1 MISDGSRTLA
11 YHRRCP
17 GRRGERLQ
25 GCKRG
30 ERHVKSPRPGRAGAT
45 GGSMVKERGLIR
57 AAGSM
62 SVVTMLSRIAG
73 YFRDSL
79 QATILGAANS
89 SDAFVIAYRIPN
101 MLRRLVAEGALTS
114 AFVPTFA
121 RYIRSGDREAM
132 WRFAASVLYAM
143 AALLAIITA
152 LGVMFSPL
160 LVKALAWG
168 FMVSPEKISLT
179 ISLNRLMF
187 PYILFISLSAIM
199 SGILN
204 GFAVFALPAFPP
216 FLLNAAIIACAYP
229 LRTRFSDPSYGFAV
243 GVLVGG
249 LLQLG
254 VQVPAL
260 WRHGMSLRP
269 PASLDLGG
277 LREVGRLILPRVFGV
292 GIIQVNLVI
301 DSQFATSLQTGSV
314 SFLYYANRVTELAL
328 GIFAISLSTVIL
340 PTLSRATADREAEK
354 VRGLLSTTMRLLLFV
369 TVPATLG
376 LIVLRV
382 PIIHVLFERG
392 RFTRED
398 TFLTASAL
406 AYYAIGLL
414 PFASA
419 NIQATAFYAHRD
431 TRTPV
436 KVGALTFFLH
446 LGLNFALWR
455 PLKHSG
461 IALSTSISALAD
473 SALLAWMLRGRAGE
487 YLDAAVARSLWHTLV
502 AAGAMGAALLVG
514 GHFVALV
521 ALHGLLAKV
530 LALGGLIAGGAS
542 IYLGLMAILGN
553 DEMRMLRSILGPAR

>member
-1 MISDGSRTLA
+1 MD
-11 YHRRCP
+11 
-17 GRRGERLQ
+17 
-25 GCKRG
+25 
-30 ERHVKSPRPGRAGAT
+30 
-45 GGSMVKERGLIR
+45 KERGLIR

-73 YFRDSL
+73 YVRDSL

-121 RYIRSGDREAM
+121 RYLRSGDRQAM
-132 WRFAASVLYAM
+132 ARFAASILYAM
-143 AALLAIITA
+143 AALLAIVSA
-152 LGVMFSPL
+152 LGMVFSPF

-168 FMVSPEKISLT
+168 FTVSPEKLALT

-187 PYILFISLSAIM
+187 PYIFFISLSAIM

-204 GFAVFALPAFPP
+204 GFDIFALPAFTPV
-216 FLLNAAIIACAYP
+216 LLNLAIISCAWF
-229 LRTRFSDPSYGFAV
+229 LRNRFSDPSYGFAV
-243 GVLVGG
+243 GVLIGG
-249 LLQLG
+249 LLQLL
-254 VQVPAL
+254 VQIPAL

-269 PASLDLGG
+269 PASLDLEG

-301 DSQFATSLQTGSV
+301 DSQFATSLQSGSV

-340 PTLSRATADREAEK
+340 PTLSRATADRDTEK
-354 VRGLLSTTMRLLLFV
+354 VRGLLSTSMRLLLFV

-392 RFTRED
+392 RFTRDD
-398 TFLTASAL
+398 TLLTASAL

-414 PFASA
+414 PFAA
-419 NIQATAFYAHRD
+419 VNIQATAFYAHRD

-446 LGLNFALWR
+446 LGLNYLLR
-455 PLKHSG
+455 GPMRHSG

-473 SALLAWMLRGRAGE
+473 SALLAWLLRRRAGE
-487 YLDAAVARSLWHTLV
+487 YLDAAVRRSAWHTLV
-502 AAGAMGAALLVG
+502 AGGAMVAALLLAVRS
-514 GHFVALV
+514 VDV
-521 ALHGLLAKV
+521 IALHGIGVKAAV
-530 LALGGLIAGGAS
+530 LAVFVGGGVGVYFAVLAVMGS
-542 IYLGLMAILGN
+542 
-553 DEMRMLRSILGPAR
+553 EELRLLLSLRRAAR

>member
-1 MISDGSRTLA
+1 MD
-11 YHRRCP
+11 
-17 GRRGERLQ
+17 
-25 GCKRG
+25 
-30 ERHVKSPRPGRAGAT
+30 
-45 GGSMVKERGLIR
+45 KERGLIR

-143 AALLAIITA
+143 AVLLAIITA
-152 LGVMFSPL
+152 LGIVFSPL

-168 FMVSPEKISLT
+168 FMVSPEKLALT

-187 PYILFISLSAIM
+187 PYIFFISLSAIM

-204 GFAVFALPAFPP
+204 GFDVFALPAFTPV
-216 FLLNAAIIACAYP
+216 LLNAAIITCAYA
-229 LRTRFSDPSYGFAV
+229 LRNRFSDPSYGFAV

-292 GIIQVNLVI
+292 G
-301 DSQFATSLQTGSV
+301 
-314 SFLYYANRVTELAL
+314 
-328 GIFAISLSTVIL
+328 
-340 PTLSRATADREAEK
+340 
-354 VRGLLSTTMRLLLFV
+354 
-369 TVPATLG
+369 
-376 LIVLRV
+376 
-382 PIIHVLFERG
+382 
-392 RFTRED
+392 
-398 TFLTASAL
+398 
-406 AYYAIGLL
+406 
-414 PFASA
+414 
-419 NIQATAFYAHRD
+419 
-431 TRTPV
+431 
-436 KVGALTFFLH
+436 
-446 LGLNFALWR
+446 
-455 PLKHSG
+455 
-461 IALSTSISALAD
+461 
-473 SALLAWMLRGRAGE
+473 
-487 YLDAAVARSLWHTLV
+487 
-502 AAGAMGAALLVG
+502 
-514 GHFVALV
+514 
-521 ALHGLLAKV
+521 
-530 LALGGLIAGGAS
+530 
-542 IYLGLMAILGN
+542 
-553 DEMRMLRSILGPAR
+553 

>member
-1 MISDGSRTLA
+1 MD
-11 YHRRCP
+11 
-17 GRRGERLQ
+17 
-25 GCKRG
+25 
-30 ERHVKSPRPGRAGAT
+30 
-45 GGSMVKERGLIR
+45 KERGLIR

-62 SVVTMLSRIAG
+62 SVMTMLSRIAG

-121 RYIRSGDREAM
+121 RYIRKGDRDAM

-143 AALLAIITA
+143 TVLLAVITV
-152 LGVMFSPL
+152 LGIVLSPL

-168 FMVSPEKISLT
+168 FAVSPEKVALT

-187 PYILFISLSAIM
+187 PYIFFISLSAIM

-204 GFAVFALPAFPP
+204 AFDVFALPAFTPV
-216 FLLNAAIIACAYP
+216 LLNLAIIACAWT
-229 LRTRFSDPSYGFAV
+229 LKDRFSDPSYGFAV
-243 GVLVGG
+243 GVLAGG
-249 LLQLG
+249 LLQLV

-260 WRHGMSLRP
+260 LRHGMSLRP

-277 LREVGRLILPRVFGV
+277 LKEIGRLILPRVFGV

-301 DSQFATSLQTGSV
+301 DSQFATSLQAGSV
-314 SFLYYANRVTELAL
+314 SFLYYANRVTELTL
-328 GIFAISLSTVIL
+328 RIFAISLSTVIL
-340 PTLSRATADREAEK
+340 PTLSRATADGDRER
-354 VRGLLSTTMRLLLFV
+354 VRGLLSTAMRLLFFV
-369 TVPATLG
+369 SVPATLG

-398 TFLTASAL
+398 TFLKASAL

-414 PFASA
+414 PFAA
-419 NIQATAFYAHRD
+419 VNIQATAFYAHRD

-446 LGLNFALWR
+446 LGLNFALR
-455 PLKHSG
+455 GPMKHSG

-473 SALLAWMLRGRAGE
+473 SALLAWMLRRRAGE
-487 YLDAAVARSLWHTLV
+487 YLDAAVGRAAWHTLI
-502 AAGAMGAALLVG
+502 AAGAMSAALLLG
-514 GHFVALV
+514 ESFVDVV